1 MKNFKVSVIK
11 WTQKFDIIRK
21 RESENIL
28 KEELHKEGFSIVTV
42 IEVWEITEKSWSK
55 FYFDINQNW
64 QIKQWTIFSD
74 DIFKAYLKIKDELK
88 FDLLYIYQNK
98 DDSLDIKEKNIK
110 ILNEQY
116 KVYLETHKK
125 ELELEQK
132 EQEKKQKVVKEE
144 STEKYWL
151 QKELQ
156 KAYVLLDKVLV
167 KLKYFI
173 EIQENDIITFSR
185 KEKIKDIYN
194 NIVRLK
200 TSTNVSKL
208 YQISEFALSKI
219 WELELEILENKKD
232 EEYRELVKE
241 TNKLL
246 KESWSKTQFI
256 EKEKDIWY
264 ILKKIFEDL
273 KNKLKQEKKEKIVID
288 TKSSSYL
295 KSKILY
301 DKYKEKLKEIEKESL
316 KNLFKIFIPKKE
328 NKELLEDLSIKKQII
343 KNNLFILKSRMTWST
358 FSYVK
363 VVKWYSYISDLILD
377 LILILQ
383 KYFINIFLLY
393 SIFISLVFILNNVF
407 NFNINLNISF
417 LIWIISINLAVFFV
431 YLSRWIITMIINFFI
446 LSFIFWIF
454 FINF

>member
-11 WTQKFDIIRK
+11 WTKKFDIIRK

-28 KEELHKEGFSIVTV
+28 KEELHKEGFSIVNV

-98 DDSLDIKEKNIK
+98 NDSLEIKEKNIK
-110 ILNEQY
+110 TLSEQY

-144 STEKYWL
+144 LTEKYWL

-232 EEYRELVKE
+232 EEYRKLVKE

-316 KNLFKIFIPKKE
+316 KNLFKIFIQKKE

-343 KNNLFILKSRMTWST
+343 KNNLFILKSRMNWST

-377 LILILQ
+377 LILILH

-431 YLSRWIITMIINFFI
+431 YLSRWMITMIINFFI